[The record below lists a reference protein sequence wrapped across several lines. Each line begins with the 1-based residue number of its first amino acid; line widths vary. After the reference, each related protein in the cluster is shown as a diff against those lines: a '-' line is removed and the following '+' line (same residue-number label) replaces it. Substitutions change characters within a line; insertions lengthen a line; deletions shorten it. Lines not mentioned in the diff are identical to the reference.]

1 MLKKSKIA
9 IIGGGVAGSTAAIY
23 LGQMGLDVT
32 LFEKEPSL
40 VSGPPFCHLHAGGNL
55 YREISDKQCIKL
67 LKQSIDFLRFYP
79 FVVDYRPTVIVLPTS
94 DKSTPQNLLSRL
106 KLLKSEYKKLIDR
119 DLNNKV
125 LGESNEYFRLYER
138 EELEE
143 LKQRQTVDKPNSSD
157 EWMIPVAQN
166 LDLDKIQFPL
176 IMVQEYGLNLFRL
189 AGGVTIALEKLT
201 NVTMHTKTMVNSLQK
216 SESNQWK
223 ICYTKNSK
231 NQEEYFDYLINAAG
245 FRTGKIDD
253 LVKVPC
259 KKMVEF
265 KAAYV
270 SQWDGYKKTLFP
282 EIIFH
287 GERGTPQG
295 MGQFT
300 PYPGGYFQLHGMTEN
315 ITLYKGGLVANTPL
329 SCQPELAQSF
339 IQKIEESWSKEE
351 VEERTNSAIKHIA
364 QFIPSFHTAT
374 VGGKPLFGAQQ
385 IPGDDPTLR
394 VAEVSFPAEHYAR
407 CEIVKVSS
415 VMDMMDAIVKQLIKL
430 EYLDDALQGERDFNY
445 LENLTEEKI
454 KEYAQKLAKQRDY
467 PRCLSNRNISI

>member
-106 KLLKSEYKKLIDR
+106 KLLKSEYEKLIDR

-125 LGESNEYFRLYER
+125 LGESNEYCRLYER

>member
-106 KLLKSEYKKLIDR
+106 KLLKSEYEKLIDR

-125 LGESNEYFRLYER
+125 LGESNEYYRLYER